1 MEVGLILKAKVKSNL
16 GEILENKGLRL
27 KWVAEQIGAT
37 QAQLTNWCKNEDG
50 FAKSTPSVLY
60 ILRLQKLLNVKI
72 EEMYE
77 ENEK

>member
-1 MEVGLILKAKVKSNL
+1 MEVGLILKSKVKSNL
-16 GEILENKGLRL
+16 GEILENRGLRL

-50 FAKSTPSVLY
+50 YARSTPSVLY
-60 ILRLQKLLNVKI
+60 ILRLQKLLNVSV

-77 ENEK
+77 EINA